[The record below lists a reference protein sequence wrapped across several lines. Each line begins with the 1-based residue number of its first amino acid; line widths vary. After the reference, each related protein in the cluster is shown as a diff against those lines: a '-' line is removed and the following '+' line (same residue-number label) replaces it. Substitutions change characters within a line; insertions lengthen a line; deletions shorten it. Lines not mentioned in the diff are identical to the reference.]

1 MNNNCRKHGRGC
13 TYRNNCDLPEGCV
26 YLNKVKE
33 NTSVELEEL
42 CNNGRLRR
50 KLQEMG
56 LTKGVK
62 FTVINNTHNGPVVI
76 NVRGSKLALGLG
88 MSEKIMVKKFA

>member
-1 MNNNCRKHGRGC
+1 MKTNNRKHGRGC
-13 TYRNNCDLPEGCV
+13 AYRNNCALPEGCV
-26 YLNKVKE
+26 FLNNVKE

-42 CNNGRLRR
+42 CSNGRLRR

-56 LTKGVK
+56 LTKGVR
-62 FTVINNTHNGPVVI
+62 FTVINNTHDGPVVI